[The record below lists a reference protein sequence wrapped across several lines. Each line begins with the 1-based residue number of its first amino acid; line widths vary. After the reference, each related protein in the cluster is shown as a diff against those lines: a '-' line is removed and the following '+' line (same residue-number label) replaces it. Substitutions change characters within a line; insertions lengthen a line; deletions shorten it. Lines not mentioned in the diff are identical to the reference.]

1 MVNVPGQ
8 SLPRIIQGGM
18 GAAVSNWKLAKAV
31 AQFGQLGVVSGTGI
45 DSIMVRRLQD
55 GDPGGHVRRALAHFP
70 FQQWVEPI
78 LKRYFKPEG
87 RSPDQ
92 PYIRIPMPS
101 SLMDS
106 AAQVM
111 FAVGCFVEV
120 FLAKEGHNG
129 LVGMNLLTKIQIP
142 TVASL
147 YGAMLAGVDYILM
160 GAGIPR
166 EIPDVLDDLA
176 QGKKTSIKIDVTGW
190 TGAEPA
196 RQWFD
201 PLEIAGTVQ
210 TLPRP
215 NFLPIISANALAT
228 MLARKGPGAVQGFI
242 VEGPTAGG
250 HNAPPRGNISYDE
263 RGQPIYGERDKVDL
277 EHLKTLGLPFWL
289 AGGTGSPEGLK
300 QALEAG
306 AAGIQVGTLFAYTD
320 ESGFSDEIKQ
330 QVMDLARAE
339 QVRVFTDAKASPT
352 GFPFKVAE
360 VAGTLSEE
368 AVYQARKR
376 VCDMGYLRETYQK
389 TEGKV
394 GFRCASEPEADYLAK
409 GGDPAELAGR
419 KCLCNTL
426 MAAAGVGQIQK
437 GGYKELPLITSGDDL
452 ERLSGFFREHPEG
465 YSAAT
470 ALEYLLELKPA
481 TA

>member
-18 GAAVSNWKLAKAV
+18 GAAVSNWRLAKAV

-55 GDPGGHVRRALAHFP
+55 GDPGGHVRRALAQFP
-70 FQQWVEPI
+70 FQNWVEPI

-87 RSPDQ
+87 RQPGQ
-92 PYIRIPMPS
+92 PYLRLPMPS

-111 FAVGCFVEV
+111 YAVGCFVEV
-120 FLAKEGHNG
+120 FLAKEGHSG
-129 LVGMNLLTKIQIP
+129 LVGMNLLTKIQLP

-147 YGAMLAGVDYILM
+147 YGAMLAKVDYILM

-176 QGKKTSIKIDVTGW
+176 EGKKTSIKIDVTGW
-190 TGAEPA
+190 TGADPA
-196 RQWFD
+196 KQWFD
-201 PLEIAGTVQ
+201 PAEIAGVSMS
-210 TLPRP
+210 LPRP
-215 NFLPIISANALAT
+215 KFLPIISANALAT

-250 HNAPPRGNISYDE
+250 HNAPPRGAITYDE

-289 AGGTGSPEGLK
+289 AGGTGSPEGLQK
-300 QALEAG
+300 ALDSG
-306 AAGIQVGTLFAYTD
+306 AAGIQVGTLFAYTN
-320 ESGFSDEIKQ
+320 ESGFSDAIKEH
-330 QVMDLARAE
+330 VLELARADS
-339 QVRVFTDAKASPT
+339 VRIFTDAKASPT

-360 VAGTLSEE
+360 VAGSLSDE
-368 AVYQARKR
+368 AIYEARKR

-389 TEGKV
+389 SEGKV
-394 GFRCASEPEADYLAK
+394 GFRCASEPTSDYLAK
-409 GGDPAELAGR
+409 GGEASELAGR
-419 KCLCNTL
+419 KCLCNAL

-437 GGYKELPLITSGDDL
+437 DGSTELPLITSGDDL
-452 ERLSGFFREHPEG
+452 ERLSGFFRDHPKG
-465 YSAAT
+465 YSAQE
-470 ALEYLLELKPA
+470 ALEYLLALKGVA
-481 TA
+481 V

>member
-1 MVNVPGQ
+1 MVNVSAQ

-18 GAAVSNWKLAKAV
+18 GAAVSNWVLAKAV
-31 AQFGQLGVVSGTGI
+31 SQFGQLGVVSGTGV

-78 LKRYFKPEG
+78 LKRYFRPEG
-87 RSPDQ
+87 RQPGQ
-92 PYIRIPMPS
+92 PYVRIPMPS

-120 FLAKEGHNG
+120 FLAKEGHSG
-129 LVGMNLLTKIQIP
+129 LVGMNLLTKIQLP
-142 TVASL
+142 TIASL

-176 QGKKTSIKIDVTGW
+176 EGKKTSIKIDVTGW

-201 PLEIAGTVQ
+201 PLEIAGAPL

-215 NFLPIISANALAT
+215 GFLPIISANALAT
-228 MLARKGPGAVQGFI
+228 MLIRKGPHAVQGFI

-250 HNAPPRGNISYDE
+250 HNAPPRGQITYDE

-289 AGGTGSPEGLK
+289 AGGTGSPEGLQK
-300 QALEAG
+300 ALESG
-306 AAGIQVGTLFAYTD
+306 AAGIQVGTLFAYTN
-320 ESGFSDEIKQ
+320 ESGFAPEIKK
-330 QVMDLARAE
+330 QVLDLARAGK
-339 QVRVFTDAKASPT
+339 VRIYTDAKASPT

-360 VAGTLSEE
+360 IEGTLWEE
-368 AVYQARKR
+368 QVYQARKR

-389 TEGKV
+389 AEGKV
-394 GFRCASEPEADYLAK
+394 GFRCASEPVSDYLAK
-409 GGDPAELAGR
+409 GGEASEIVGR
-419 KCLCNTL
+419 KCLCNAL
-426 MAAAGVGQIQK
+426 MAAAGVGQVQK
-437 GGYKELPLITSGDDL
+437 NGYEELSLITSGDDL
-452 ERLSGFFREHPEG
+452 ERLGGFFREHPQG
-465 YSAAT
+465 YSAQQV
-470 ALEYLLELKPA
+470 LEYLLALKSVA
-481 TA
+481 V